1 MSILNPEI
9 TVFLPDIDYDQTAKQ
24 TLNNFEPIKPW
35 KYKQLWGLTPD
46 PSCL

>member
-9 TVFLPDIDYDQTAKQ
+9 TELLANIDYDQTAKQ

-35 KYKQLWGLTPD
+35 KYKQLWGMTPD

>member
-1 MSILNPEI
+1 MPILNPEI
-9 TVFLPDIDYDQTAKQ
+9 TELLTNIDYDQTAKK

-35 KYKQLWGLTPD
+35 KYKQLWGMTPD